1 MYFARVIQFIKNNT
15 LFTTIKIGGGL
26 PDWIAVERDVECTM
40 LIGLR
45 RLNKLARD
53 DKAFAPR

>member
-1 MYFARVIQFIKNNT
+1 MIQFIKNNT